1 MENKKNVI
9 DFPNQPGTESKD
21 TESEFKD
28 VGKSM
33 TLSYLVQKVTEYQ
46 EGKISL
52 EDLDELGKEI
62 SIRAYLPLIDKMTCV
77 LALVSGMQYNTA
89 ETYEVKIVEMYK
101 EMFFSVLLGKY
112 GMIDVSDRTLYT
124 YSNYDLLYPIIGKFL
139 LAYCKDDYE
148 MIEKM
153 IKDSMNYY
161 GLTSITDAVGAIDME
176 ELKKNT
182 DSNEKFIKG
191 LEQNKDLIHDL
202 KEIMVFNDST
212 TKRFVD
218 TVRKGALENQ
228 KANEENIDVE
238 KVDVENV
245 DVENVDVESKVE
257 DKTITSVKKETSAKK
272 SSASTKRAST
282 STKKTSTSTKKTT
295 STTKKTGVKK

>member
-9 DFPNQPGTESKD
+9 DFPNQPEIESKD

-77 LALVSGMQYNTA
+77 LALVSGMQYSTA

-202 KEIMVFNDST
+202 KEIMVFNDGT
-212 TKRFVD
+212 TKKFVD
-218 TVRKGALENQ
+218 TVRKGALES
-228 KANEENIDVE
+228 KKVNEENIDVE
-238 KVDVENV
+238 NV
-245 DVENVDVESKVE
+245 DAESKVE
-257 DKTITSVKKETSAKK
+257 DKTAASVKKEASTKK
-272 SSASTKRAST
+272 ASVSTKRAST
-282 STKKTSTSTKKTT
+282 STKKAT

>member
-9 DFPNQPGTESKD
+9 DFPNQPEIESKD

-77 LALVSGMQYNTA
+77 LALVSGMQYSTA

-161 GLTSITDAVGAIDME
+161 GLTSITDAVGMIDME

-182 DSNEKFIKG
+182 ESNKNFISELEK
-191 LEQNKDLIHDL
+191 NKDLVHDL
-202 KEIMVFNDST
+202 KEIMIFNDTT
-212 TKRFVD
+212 TKKVVD
-218 TVRKGALENQ
+218 EVRKSALKDSENKMKD
-228 KANEENIDVE
+228 KANSEED
-238 KVDVENV
+238 K
-245 DVENVDVESKVE
+245 VESKE
-257 DKTITSVKKETSAKK
+257 DVVKKTATKKTTAKNSATTRKTTSTAKK
-272 SSASTKRAST
+272 S
-282 STKKTSTSTKKTT
+282 T
-295 STTKKTGVKK
+295 STTKKSTIKK

>member
-9 DFPNQPGTESKD
+9 DFPNQPEIESKD

-77 LALVSGMQYNTA
+77 LALVSGMQYSTA

-212 TKRFVD
+212 TKKFVD
-218 TVRKGALENQ
+218 TIRKGALESQ
-228 KANEENIDVE
+228 KENVEGNNVEDGSAE
-238 KVDVENV
+238 KVDVE
-245 DVENVDVESKVE
+245 SGIE
-257 DKTITSVKKETSAKK
+257 DKTPVSAKKETTAK
-272 SSASTKRAST
+272 TKKAST
-282 STKKTSTSTKKTT
+282 STKKTSASTKKTT
-295 STTKKTGVKK
+295 STTKKTGIKK

>member
-9 DFPNQPGTESKD
+9 DFPNQPEIESKD

-33 TLSYLVQKVTEYQ
+33 TLSYLIKKVTEYQ

-212 TKRFVD
+212 TKKFVD
-218 TVRKGALENQ
+218 TVRKGTLESQ
-228 KANEENIDVE
+228 KVNVEGNNIEDGSAE
-238 KVDVENV
+238 KVDVE
-245 DVENVDVESKVE
+245 SGIE
-257 DKTITSVKKETSAKK
+257 DKTPVSAKKETTAK
-272 SSASTKRAST
+272 TKKAST
-282 STKKTSTSTKKTT
+282 STKKSSTSTKKTA
-295 STTKKTGVKK
+295 STTKKTSTKK

>member
-9 DFPNQPGTESKD
+9 DFPNQPEIESKD

-77 LALVSGMQYNTA
+77 LALVSGMQYSTA

-148 MIEKM
+148 MIGKM

-202 KEIMVFNDST
+202 KEIMVFNDGT
-212 TKRFVD
+212 TKKFVD
-218 TVRKGALENQ
+218 TVRKGALESQ
-228 KANEENIDVE
+228 KVSVDANNVEKADVE
-238 KVDVENV
+238 KVDVEKINMES
-245 DVENVDVESKVE
+245 ENEAKA
-257 DKTITSVKKETSAKK
+257 TTPVKKK
-272 SSASTKRAST
+272 ASTKKSST
-282 STKKTSTSTKKTT
+282 STKKTASITKKTSTKK
-295 STTKKTGVKK
+295 

>member
-9 DFPNQPGTESKD
+9 DFPNQSEVESKD
-21 TESEFKD
+21 TGNESKD
-28 VGKSM
+28 TGKSM

-77 LALVSGMQYNTA
+77 LALVSGMQYSTA

-212 TKRFVD
+212 TKKFVD
-218 TVRKGALENQ
+218 TIRKGALES
-228 KANEENIDVE
+228 KKVSVDANNVEDGSAE
-238 KVDVENV
+238 KVDVE
-245 DVENVDVESKVE
+245 SGIE
-257 DKTITSVKKETSAKK
+257 DKIPVSVKKGTTSKTKK
-272 SSASTKRAST
+272 ASTSTKRAST
-282 STKKTSTSTKKTT
+282 STKKTA
-295 STTKKTGVKK
+295 STTKKTSTKK

>member
-9 DFPNQPGTESKD
+9 DFPNQSEVESKE
-21 TESEFKD
+21 TEMKSED

-33 TLSYLVQKVTEYQ
+33 TLSYLIKKVAEYQ

-212 TKRFVD
+212 TKKFVD
-218 TVRKGALENQ
+218 TVRKGTLESQ
-228 KANEENIDVE
+228 KVNVEGNNIEDGSAE
-238 KVDVENV
+238 KVDVE
-245 DVENVDVESKVE
+245 SGIE
-257 DKTITSVKKETSAKK
+257 DKTPVSAKKETTAK
-272 SSASTKRAST
+272 TKKAST
-282 STKKTSTSTKKTT
+282 STKKASTSTKKPSASTKKTT

>member
-9 DFPNQPGTESKD
+9 DFPNQSEIESKD

-28 VGKSM
+28 MGKSM
-33 TLSYLVQKVTEYQ
+33 TLSYLIKKVTEYQ

-77 LALVSGMQYNTA
+77 LAVVSGMQYNTA

-212 TKRFVD
+212 TKKFVD
-218 TVRKGALENQ
+218 TVRKGTLESQ
-228 KANEENIDVE
+228 KVNVEGNNVEDGSAEKVDVE
-238 KVDVENV
+238 KVDVEKINMES
-245 DVENVDVESKVE
+245 ENE
-257 DKTITSVKKETSAKK
+257 DKATTPVKKKTSTKK
-272 SSASTKRAST
+272 SSTSTKKAST
-282 STKKTSTSTKKTT
+282 STKKTI

>member
-9 DFPNQPGTESKD
+9 DFPNQPEIESKD

-182 DSNEKFIKG
+182 DSNEKFIKR

-202 KEIMVFNDST
+202 KEIMVFNDGT
-212 TKRFVD
+212 TNRFVD
-218 TVRKGALENQ
+218 TVRKSALESQ
-228 KANEENIDVE
+228 KVSVDANNVEKADVE
-238 KVDVENV
+238 KVDVEKINMES
-245 DVENVDVESKVE
+245 ENEAKA
-257 DKTITSVKKETSAKK
+257 TTPVKKK
-272 SSASTKRAST
+272 ASTKKSST
-282 STKKTSTSTKKTT
+282 STKKTA
-295 STTKKTGVKK
+295 STTKKTSTKK

>member
-9 DFPNQPGTESKD
+9 DFPNQSEIESKD

-28 VGKSM
+28 MGKSM

-77 LALVSGMQYNTA
+77 LALVSGMQHNTA

-202 KEIMVFNDST
+202 KEIMVFNDGT
-212 TKRFVD
+212 TKKFVD
-218 TVRKGALENQ
+218 TVRKGALESQ
-228 KANEENIDVE
+228 KVSVEANNVEDGSVE
-238 KVDVENV
+238 KVDVE
-245 DVENVDVESKVE
+245 SGIE
-257 DKTITSVKKETSAKK
+257 DKTPVSVKRGASTKETSTKK
-272 SSASTKRAST
+272 AST
-282 STKKTSTSTKKTT
+282 STKKTSASTKKTT
-295 STTKKTGVKK
+295 STTKKTGIKK

>member
-28 VGKSM
+28 TGKSI

-77 LALVSGMQYNTA
+77 LALVSGMQYSTA

-212 TKRFVD
+212 TKKFVD
-218 TVRKGALENQ
+218 TVRKGTLESQ
-228 KANEENIDVE
+228 KVSVDANNVEKADVE
-238 KVDVENV
+238 KVDVEKINMES
-245 DVENVDVESKVE
+245 ENEAKA
-257 DKTITSVKKETSAKK
+257 TTPVKKK
-272 SSASTKRAST
+272 ASTKKSST
-282 STKKTSTSTKKTT
+282 STKKTA
-295 STTKKTGVKK
+295 STTKKTSTKK

>member
-9 DFPNQPGTESKD
+9 DFPNQPEIESKD

-62 SIRAYLPLIDKMTCV
+62 SIRAYLPLIDKMICV

-182 DSNEKFIKG
+182 DSNGKFIKG

-212 TKRFVD
+212 TKKFVD
-218 TVRKGALENQ
+218 TVRKGTLESQ
-228 KANEENIDVE
+228 KVNVEGNNIEDGSAE
-238 KVDVENV
+238 KVDVE
-245 DVENVDVESKVE
+245 SGIE
-257 DKTITSVKKETSAKK
+257 DKTPVSAKKETTAKTKKASTSTKK
-272 SSASTKRAST
+272 SSA

>member
-9 DFPNQPGTESKD
+9 DFPNQTEVESKEAEIESKD
-21 TESEFKD
+21 T
-28 VGKSM
+28 GKSM

-46 EGKISL
+46 KGKISL

-212 TKRFVD
+212 TKKFVD
-218 TVRKGALENQ
+218 TVRKGTLESQ
-228 KANEENIDVE
+228 KVNVEGNNIEDGSAE
-238 KVDVENV
+238 KVDVE
-245 DVENVDVESKVE
+245 SGIE
-257 DKTITSVKKETSAKK
+257 DKTPVSAKKETIAK
-272 SSASTKRAST
+272 TKKAST
-282 STKKTSTSTKKTT
+282 STKKASTSTKKTT

>member
-9 DFPNQPGTESKD
+9 DFPNQPEIESKD

-77 LALVSGMQYNTA
+77 LALVSGMQYSTA

-112 GMIDVSDRTLYT
+112 GMINVSDRTLYT

-202 KEIMVFNDST
+202 KEIMVFNDGT

-218 TVRKGALENQ
+218 TVRKSALESQ
-228 KANEENIDVE
+228 KVSVDANNVEKADVE
-238 KVDVENV
+238 KVDVEKINMES
-245 DVENVDVESKVE
+245 ENEAKA
-257 DKTITSVKKETSAKK
+257 TTPVKKK
-272 SSASTKRAST
+272 ASTKKSST
-282 STKKTSTSTKKTT
+282 STKKTA
-295 STTKKTGVKK
+295 STTKKTSTKK

>member
-9 DFPNQPGTESKD
+9 DFPNQSEIESKD

-28 VGKSM
+28 MGKSM
-33 TLSYLVQKVTEYQ
+33 TLSYLIKKVTEYQ

-77 LALVSGMQYNTA
+77 LALVSEMQYNTA

-212 TKRFVD
+212 TKKFVD
-218 TVRKGALENQ
+218 TVRKGTLESQ
-228 KANEENIDVE
+228 KVNVEGNNVEDGSAE
-238 KVDVENV
+238 KVDVE
-245 DVENVDVESKVE
+245 SGIE
-257 DKTITSVKKETSAKK
+257 DKTPVSAKKETTAKTKK
-272 SSASTKRAST
+272 SST
-282 STKKTSTSTKKTT
+282 STKKTSTSTKKASTSTKKTT

>member
-9 DFPNQPGTESKD
+9 DFPNQPEIESKD

-77 LALVSGMQYNTA
+77 LALVSGMQYSTA

-161 GLTSITDAVGAIDME
+161 GLTSITDAVGTIDIE

-182 DSNEKFIKG
+182 DSNEKFIKR

-202 KEIMVFNDST
+202 KEIMVFNDGT

-218 TVRKGALENQ
+218 TVRKSALESQ
-228 KANEENIDVE
+228 KVSVDANNVEKADVE
-238 KVDVENV
+238 KVDVEKINMES
-245 DVENVDVESKVE
+245 ENEAKA
-257 DKTITSVKKETSAKK
+257 TTPVKKK
-272 SSASTKRAST
+272 ASTKKSST
-282 STKKTSTSTKKTT
+282 STKKTA
-295 STTKKTGVKK
+295 STTKKTSTKK

>member
-9 DFPNQPGTESKD
+9 DFPNQPEIESKD

-33 TLSYLVQKVTEYQ
+33 ALSYLVQKVTEYQ

-77 LALVSGMQYNTA
+77 LALVSGMQYSTA

-212 TKRFVD
+212 TKKFVD
-218 TVRKGALENQ
+218 TIRKGALESQ
-228 KANEENIDVE
+228 KENVEGNNVEDGSAE
-238 KVDVENV
+238 KVDVE
-245 DVENVDVESKVE
+245 SGIE
-257 DKTITSVKKETSAKK
+257 DKTPVSAKKETTAK
-272 SSASTKRAST
+272 TKKAST
-282 STKKTSTSTKKTT
+282 STKKTSASTKKTT
-295 STTKKTGVKK
+295 STTKKTGIKK

>member
-9 DFPNQPGTESKD
+9 DFPNQSEVESKD
-21 TESEFKD
+21 T
-28 VGKSM
+28 GKSI

-176 ELKKNT
+176 ELKKNA

-202 KEIMVFNDST
+202 KEIMVFNDGT
-212 TKRFVD
+212 TKKFVD
-218 TVRKGALENQ
+218 TVRKGALES
-228 KANEENIDVE
+228 KKVNEENIDVE
-238 KVDVENV
+238 NV
-245 DVENVDVESKVE
+245 DAESKVE
-257 DKTITSVKKETSAKK
+257 DKTTASVKKEASTKK
-272 SSASTKRAST
+272 SSTSTKKAST
-282 STKKTSTSTKKTT
+282 STKKNT

>member
-9 DFPNQPGTESKD
+9 DFPNQSEIESKD

-28 VGKSM
+28 MGKSM
-33 TLSYLVQKVTEYQ
+33 TLSYLIKKVTEYQ

-212 TKRFVD
+212 TKKFVD
-218 TVRKGALENQ
+218 TVRKGTLESQ
-228 KANEENIDVE
+228 KVNVEGNNIEDGSAE
-238 KVDVENV
+238 KVDVE
-245 DVENVDVESKVE
+245 SRIE
-257 DKTITSVKKETSAKK
+257 DKTPVSAKKETTAK
-272 SSASTKRAST
+272 TKKAST
-282 STKKTSTSTKKTT
+282 STKKASTSTKKSSTSTKKTA
-295 STTKKTGVKK
+295 STTKKTSTKK

>member
-9 DFPNQPGTESKD
+9 DFPNQSEVESKD
-21 TESEFKD
+21 T
-28 VGKSM
+28 GKSM

-101 EMFFSVLLGKY
+101 EMFFFVLLGKY

-139 LAYCKDDYE
+139 LVYCKDDYE

-182 DSNEKFIKG
+182 DSNEKFIEG

-202 KEIMVFNDST
+202 KEIMVFNDGT

-218 TVRKGALENQ
+218 SVRKGALESQ
-228 KANEENIDVE
+228 KVSVEANNAE
-238 KVDVENV
+238 KVDVEKVNV
-245 DVENVDVESKVE
+245 EKINAESENKDETTASA
-257 DKTITSVKKETSAKK
+257 KKETSVKK
-272 SSASTKRAST
+272 SSASTKKSPT
-282 STKKTSTSTKKTT
+282 STKKASTSTKKTT
-295 STTKKTGVKK
+295 STAKKTGVKK

>member
-9 DFPNQPGTESKD
+9 DFPNQPEIESKD

-212 TKRFVD
+212 TKKFVD
-218 TVRKGALENQ
+218 TVRKGALESQ
-228 KANEENIDVE
+228 KVNVEGNNVEDGSAE
-238 KVDVENV
+238 KVDVE
-245 DVENVDVESKVE
+245 SGIE
-257 DKTITSVKKETSAKK
+257 DKTPVSAKKETTAK
-272 SSASTKRAST
+272 TKEVST
-282 STKKTSTSTKKTT
+282 STKKASTSTKKTT

>member
-9 DFPNQPGTESKD
+9 DFPNQPEIESKD

-33 TLSYLVQKVTEYQ
+33 TLSKKEKKVTEYQ

-77 LALVSGMQYNTA
+77 LALVSGMQYSTA

-212 TKRFVD
+212 TKKFVD
-218 TVRKGALENQ
+218 TVRKGTLESQ
-228 KANEENIDVE
+228 KVSVDANNVEKADVE
-238 KVDVENV
+238 KVDVEKINMES
-245 DVENVDVESKVE
+245 ENEAKA
-257 DKTITSVKKETSAKK
+257 TTPVKKK
-272 SSASTKRAST
+272 ASTKKSST
-282 STKKTSTSTKKTT
+282 STKKTA
-295 STTKKTGVKK
+295 STTKKTSTKK

>member
-9 DFPNQPGTESKD
+9 DFPNQPEIESKD

-212 TKRFVD
+212 TKKFVD
-218 TVRKGALENQ
+218 TVRKGTLESQ
-228 KANEENIDVE
+228 KVNVEGNNVEDGSAE
-238 KVDVENV
+238 KVDVE
-245 DVENVDVESKVE
+245 SGIE
-257 DKTITSVKKETSAKK
+257 DKTPVSAKKETTAKTKKASTSTKK
-272 SSASTKRAST
+272 SSV
-282 STKKTSTSTKKTT
+282 STKKTSTSTKKTA
-295 STTKKTGVKK
+295 STTKKTSIKK

>member
-9 DFPNQPGTESKD
+9 DFPNQPEIESKD

-77 LALVSGMQYNTA
+77 LALVSGMQYSTA

-161 GLTSITDAVGAIDME
+161 GLTSITDAVGTIDIE

-182 DSNEKFIKG
+182 DSNENFIKR

-202 KEIMVFNDST
+202 KEIMVFNDGT

-218 TVRKGALENQ
+218 TVRKSALESQ
-228 KANEENIDVE
+228 KVSVEANNAEKADVE
-238 KVDVENV
+238 KIN
-245 DVENVDVESKVE
+245 VESENE
-257 DKTITSVKKETSAKK
+257 DKTAASVKKEVSTKK
-272 SSASTKRAST
+272 ASVSTKRA
-282 STKKTSTSTKKTT
+282 STSTKKTT

>member
-9 DFPNQPGTESKD
+9 DFPNQSEIESKD

-28 VGKSM
+28 MGKSM
-33 TLSYLVQKVTEYQ
+33 TLSYLIKKVTEYQ

-77 LALVSGMQYNTA
+77 LALVSEMQYNTA

-182 DSNEKFIKG
+182 DSNEKIIKG

-212 TKRFVD
+212 TKKFVD
-218 TVRKGALENQ
+218 TVRKGTLESQ
-228 KANEENIDVE
+228 KVNVEGNNVEDGSAEKVDVE
-238 KVDVENV
+238 KVDVEKINMES
-245 DVENVDVESKVE
+245 ENE
-257 DKTITSVKKETSAKK
+257 DKATTPVKKKTSTKK
-272 SSASTKRAST
+272 SSTSTKKAST
-282 STKKTSTSTKKTT
+282 STKKTI

>member
-9 DFPNQPGTESKD
+9 DFPNQPEIESKD

-77 LALVSGMQYNTA
+77 LALVSGMQYSTA

-182 DSNEKFIKG
+182 DSNEKFIEG

-212 TKRFVD
+212 TKKFVD
-218 TVRKGALENQ
+218 TVRKGTLESQ
-228 KANEENIDVE
+228 KVNVEGNNVEDGSAE
-238 KVDVENV
+238 KVDVE
-245 DVENVDVESKVE
+245 SGIE
-257 DKTITSVKKETSAKK
+257 DKTPVSAKKETTAK
-272 SSASTKRAST
+272 TKKAST
-282 STKKTSTSTKKTT
+282 STKKASTSTKKTT
-295 STTKKTGVKK
+295 STTKRTGVKK

>member
-9 DFPNQPGTESKD
+9 DFPNQPEIESKD

-33 TLSYLVQKVTEYQ
+33 TLLYLVQKVTEYQ
-46 EGKISL
+46 KGKISL

-77 LALVSGMQYNTA
+77 LSLVSGMQYSTA

-182 DSNEKFIKG
+182 DSNEKFIEG

-212 TKRFVD
+212 TKKFVD
-218 TVRKGALENQ
+218 TVRKGALESQ
-228 KANEENIDVE
+228 KVNEENIDVE
-238 KVDVENV
+238 NV
-245 DVENVDVESKVE
+245 DTESKVE
-257 DKTITSVKKETSAKK
+257 DKTTVSVKKK
-272 SSASTKRAST
+272 ASTKKSST
-282 STKKTSTSTKKTT
+282 STKKASTSTKKTT

>member
-9 DFPNQPGTESKD
+9 DFPNQPEIESKD
-21 TESEFKD
+21 TESAFKD

-77 LALVSGMQYNTA
+77 LALVSEMQYSTA

-148 MIEKM
+148 MIEK
-153 IKDSMNYY
+153 I
-161 GLTSITDAVGAIDME
+161 
-176 ELKKNT
+176 
-182 DSNEKFIKG
+182 
-191 LEQNKDLIHDL
+191 
-202 KEIMVFNDST
+202 
-212 TKRFVD
+212 
-218 TVRKGALENQ
+218 
-228 KANEENIDVE
+228 
-238 KVDVENV
+238 
-245 DVENVDVESKVE
+245 
-257 DKTITSVKKETSAKK
+257 
-272 SSASTKRAST
+272 
-282 STKKTSTSTKKTT
+282 KTSGKLYNGTL
-295 STTKKTGVKK
+295 

>member
-9 DFPNQPGTESKD
+9 DFPNQPEIESKD

-212 TKRFVD
+212 TKKFVA
-218 TVRKGALENQ
+218 TVRKGTLESQ
-228 KANEENIDVE
+228 KVNVEGNNIEDGSAE
-238 KVDVENV
+238 KVDVE
-245 DVENVDVESKVE
+245 SGIE
-257 DKTITSVKKETSAKK
+257 DKTPVSAKKETTAK
-272 SSASTKRAST
+272 
-282 STKKTSTSTKKTT
+282 TKKASTSTKKTT

>member
-9 DFPNQPGTESKD
+9 DFPNQPEIESKD

-28 VGKSM
+28 MGKSM
-33 TLSYLVQKVTEYQ
+33 TLSYLIKKVTEYQ

-77 LALVSGMQYNTA
+77 LALVSGMQYSTA

-202 KEIMVFNDST
+202 KEIMVFNDGT

-218 TVRKGALENQ
+218 TVRKGAIES
-228 KANEENIDVE
+228 KKVNEENIDVE
-238 KVDVENV
+238 NV
-245 DVENVDVESKVE
+245 DAESKVE
-257 DKTITSVKKETSAKK
+257 DKPTASVKKEASTKK
-272 SSASTKRAST
+272 ASVSTKRA
-282 STKKTSTSTKKTT
+282 STSTKKTT
-295 STTKKTGVKK
+295 STTKKTSVKK

>member
-1 MENKKNVI
+1 MESKKNII
-9 DFPNQPGTESKD
+9 DFPNQSEVESKEAEIESKD
-21 TESEFKD
+21 T
-28 VGKSM
+28 GKSM

-112 GMIDVSDRTLYT
+112 GMIDVSDRSLYT

-212 TKRFVD
+212 TKKFVD
-218 TVRKGALENQ
+218 TVRKGTLESQ
-228 KANEENIDVE
+228 KVNVEGNNVEDGSAE
-238 KVDVENV
+238 KVDVE
-245 DVENVDVESKVE
+245 SGIE
-257 DKTITSVKKETSAKK
+257 DKTPVSAKK
-272 SSASTKRAST
+272 GVSTKKTSTKKPSTSTKKAST
-282 STKKTSTSTKKTT
+282 STKKTA
-295 STTKKTGVKK
+295 STTKKTGTKK

>member
-9 DFPNQPGTESKD
+9 DFPNQTEVESKEAEIESKD
-21 TESEFKD
+21 T
-28 VGKSM
+28 GKSM

-202 KEIMVFNDST
+202 KEIMVFNDGT

-218 TVRKGALENQ
+218 TVRKGALESQ
-228 KANEENIDVE
+228 KVSVEANNVEKADVE
-238 KVDVENV
+238 KVDVEKINMES
-245 DVENVDVESKVE
+245 ENE
-257 DKTITSVKKETSAKK
+257 DKTTTSVKKK
-272 SSASTKRAST
+272 T
-282 STKKTSTSTKKTT
+282 STKKTSASTKKTT
-295 STTKKTGVKK
+295 SITKKTGVKK